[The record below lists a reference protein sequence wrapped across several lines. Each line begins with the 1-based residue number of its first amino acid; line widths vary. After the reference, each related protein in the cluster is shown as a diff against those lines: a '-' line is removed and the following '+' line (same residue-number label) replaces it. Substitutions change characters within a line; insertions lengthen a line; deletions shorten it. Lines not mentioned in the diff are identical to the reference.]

1 MQIKMPRGDYR
12 KVKFQ
17 IKDKSGELANI
28 DFKEIYITF
37 KESTSTKEMLFQKRL
52 SKGDIVKN
60 DDGYYH
66 FEILPEETDNL
77 DYAPYYF
84 DIELYNDDPLIKQ
97 TVTGQLILTEEI
109 TFASNEGE

>member
-66 FEILPEETDNL
+66 FGIMPEETDSL
-77 DYAPYYF
+77 DYGTYYF
-84 DIELYNDDPLIKQ
+84 DIQIENDDPLIKQ
-97 TVTGQLILTEEI
+97 TVTGQLII
-109 TFASNEGE
+109 TDEVTHATNEGE